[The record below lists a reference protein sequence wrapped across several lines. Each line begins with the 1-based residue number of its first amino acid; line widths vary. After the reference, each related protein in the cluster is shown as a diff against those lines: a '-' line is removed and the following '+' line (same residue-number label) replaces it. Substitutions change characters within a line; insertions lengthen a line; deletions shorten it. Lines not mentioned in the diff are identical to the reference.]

1 MADVFVSYKAEDRRR
16 VESLVQAL
24 QADGLTVWWDEHISA
39 GDEWSQTIE
48 RQLES
53 ARSVVVMWSKRS
65 VGPEGRFVRE
75 EARRAQRRDCY
86 VPILIDAVEPPL
98 GFAEN
103 QAISL
108 RGWRGSRSDPR
119 YQTVL
124 AAIRRHA
131 ALGDATAAPAQPRA
145 MNRRAVVVGGAIVT
159 LAAVG
164 VGAWEL
170 FKPAEAS
177 AAGSIAVLP
186 FANLSGDPNQAYFSD
201 GIAEEIRSA
210 LTRLPGLKVIGR
222 SSSEAVR
229 NEDATSA
236 AEKLGVADILTGSV
250 RRSPSTI
257 RITAELIDGRTG
269 VNKWSQNYDRSP
281 GDTIKIQTEIAA
293 SVANVLRIALG
304 TAERAALTVGGTQNS
319 QAQDLLLQAAN
330 LDQFS
335 RKAREHALQLVDH
348 AIELDPNYADAYAR
362 KSQILGWMAQFFSR
376 SSSERVVNL
385 AKAERSAKRALEL
398 APRLPHA
405 HTAMA
410 AVHISY
416 LRQAAAGQ
424 EYQQALALAPNDI
437 DTLRGYAVFV
447 AWLGRTAESLRIA
460 ERAVAL
466 DPFSRETHGSRAF
479 ALYLGRRYADA
490 LTEQRLIIR
499 NWPDEK
505 AQPLLASML
514 VLLGR
519 NQEAEQW
526 LKRIDPES
534 PWRLTLEAMIRA
546 RTRDRAGAIGVKN
559 RLKQLYGDNLNYEY
573 AKIDAQLGDTDQAL
587 ADLERA
593 WELKE
598 GEISLIR
605 VEPWLDPLR
614 NDPRFVALVN
624 KMDFPA

>member
-1 MADVFVSYKAEDRRR
+1 
-16 VESLVQAL
+16 
-24 QADGLTVWWDEHISA
+24 
-39 GDEWSQTIE
+39 
-48 RQLES
+48 
-53 ARSVVVMWSKRS
+53 
-65 VGPEGRFVRE
+65 
-75 EARRAQRRDCY
+75 
-86 VPILIDAVEPPL
+86 
-98 GFAEN
+98 
-103 QAISL
+103 
-108 RGWRGSRSDPR
+108 
-119 YQTVL
+119 
-124 AAIRRHA
+124 
-131 ALGDATAAPAQPRA
+131 

-236 AEKLGVADILTGSV
+236 AKKLGVADILTGSV

-281 GDTIKIQTEIAA
+281 GDTIKIQTDIAA

-319 QAQDLLLQAAN
+319 QAQDLLLQAGS

-335 RKAREHALQLVDH
+335 RKAREHALQLVDQ

-376 SSSERVVNL
+376 SSSERVANL

-405 HTAMA
+405 HAAMA
-410 AVHISY
+410 SVHISY
-416 LRQAAAGQ
+416 LRLAAAGQ
-424 EYQQALALAPNDI
+424 EYQQALALAPNDL
-437 DTLRGYAVFV
+437 DTLGGYAVFV
-447 AWLGRTAESLRIA
+447 AWLGRTAESLRIV

-479 ALYLGRRYADA
+479 TLYLGRRYADA

-505 AQPLLASML
+505 AQPLLASIL

-534 PWRLTLEAMIRA
+534 PWRLTLEAMIHA